1 MKPRRRRPRAR
12 RRGNALTLV
21 ALALALFAGYRFLY
35 GNDTTRVRR
44 ITIAEPVYTAQ
55 AAPTATPAVA
65 ATPAVSPA
73 PGPVST
79 AISEP
84 AKPSGFP
91 SGAGAAGVYG
101 GAGRLRH
108 AQLAIIIDDC
118 GQYLA
123 VERAMVALPI
133 PLTLSVLPDVPYT
146 HLIANEA
153 HAAGKGVM
161 MHLPMETLSGL
172 YPGPGEIT
180 TEMSDDEI
188 ELQVRRDLQDVPLAA
203 GVNNHEGSKASADD
217 RVMRDVSQVLAQAH
231 EFFID
236 SRTNGASVAM
246 RDAHEDGI
254 PTAQR
259 DVFLDGKQQEWYT
272 QRMLAQAGELALE
285 HGSAIAIGHPHAST
299 LAAIRAEIPK
309 LQALGITLTLA
320 QSLVQ

>member
-1 MKPRRRRPRAR
+1 M
-12 RRGNALTLV
+12 LI
-21 ALALALFAGYRFLY
+21 LAAFAFALFAGYRFLY
-35 GNDTTRVRR
+35 GNDVTRVRH
-44 ITIAEPVYTAQ
+44 ITNDETPITAQ
-55 AAPTATPAVA
+55 SAGATATTEPASVSSPEG
-65 ATPAVSPA
+65 TPLA
-73 PGPVST
+73 PVTKPVSSPRTSSSAQPGT
-79 AISEP
+79 A
-84 AKPSGFP
+84 
-91 SGAGAAGVYG
+91 AAGLPVT
-101 GAGRLRH
+101 AKRPHRPE
-108 AQLAIIIDDC
+108 LAIIIDDC
-118 GQYLA
+118 GQYLD
-123 VERAMVALPI
+123 VERALVALPI
-133 PLTLSVLPDVPYT
+133 PLTMSVLPGVAYT

-188 ELQVRRDLQDVPLAA
+188 ELQVRRDLEQVPLAT

-217 RVMRDVSQVLAQAH
+217 RVMRDVSAVLAQDH

-254 PTAQR
+254 PTAER
-259 DVFLDGKQQEWYT
+259 DVFLDGKQQEWYS
-272 QRMLAQAGELALE
+272 QQMLSHAADIAVE
-285 HGSAIAIGHPHAST
+285 HGSAIAIGHPHPTT

-309 LQALGITLTLA
+309 LRARGITLTLA